1 MKEDIAK
8 MVVANLCNDFEDVLL
23 VGIEECKE
31 QFPYFIACINYIYE
45 LREQGINANLN
56 CFSELV
62 RCELYEECKRYL
74 VR

>member
-8 MVVANLCNDFEDVLL
+8 MVIANLGRDFEDVLL
-23 VGIEECKE
+23 VGVEENKE
-31 QFPYFIACINYIYE
+31 FFPYLVACINYICE

-56 CFSELV
+56 SFSELV
-62 RCELYEECKRYL
+62 RCQLYEECKRYL